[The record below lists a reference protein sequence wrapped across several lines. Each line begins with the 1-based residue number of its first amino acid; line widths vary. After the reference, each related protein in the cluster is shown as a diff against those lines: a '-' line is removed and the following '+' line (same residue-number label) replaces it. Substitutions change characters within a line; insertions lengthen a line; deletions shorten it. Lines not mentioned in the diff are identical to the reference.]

1 MVDEVL
7 QQHPAPTKHPCI
19 ANFSR
24 LEGQKQ
30 RANNSEVVRLSS
42 GKVRAR
48 LAPEGD
54 EQVAPPDGAC
64 CFYGEGAG
72 QGTSGSRSGSRS
84 RIDGRRPPAAV

>member
-7 QQHPAPTKHPCI
+7 QQRPAPTKHPCTS
-19 ANFSR
+19 NFSR

-30 RANNSEVVRLSS
+30 RANSGEVVRLSS

-54 EQVAPPDGAC
+54 EQVAPLMVPVASPVRVQGRARR
-64 CFYGEGAG
+64 G
-72 QGTSGSRSGSRS
+72 QGRAR
-84 RIDGRRPPAAV
+84 GRGLMGAALL